1 MGEDFNRIPV
11 CFGQTNKD
19 FYLTRDGASRAPDP
33 ILQTVFPLQTAW
45 VGRYGNEV
53 NGLTRNTVP
62 VGVLQSGAPER
73 AGGLLVDR
81 IFHLVEQGGEVMRLR
96 VCLAM
101 PGEDYEAFAV
111 IHDRAP
117 VGSLEAQRITEWM
130 REAVESGYLKAFP
143 SGMSPT
149 LDNAKTLLASSCA
162 TSFQP

>member
-1 MGEDFNRIPV
+1 M
-11 CFGQTNKD
+11 QTNKD
-19 FYLTRDGASRAPDP
+19 FHLARDGALRVPDP
-33 ILQTVFPLQTAW
+33 ILQAVFPQQTAW
-45 VGRYGNEV
+45 VGRDGNEV

-117 VGSLEAQRITEWM
+117 VGSLEAQLITKRM
-130 REAVESGYLKAFP
+130 RDAVESGYLKAFP

-149 LDNAKTLLASSCA
+149 LDNGKTLLASSCV

>member
-19 FYLTRDGASRAPDP
+19 FHRARDGALRVPDP
-33 ILQTVFPLQTAW
+33 ILQAVFPQQTAW
-45 VGRYGNEV
+45 VGRDGNEV

-73 AGGLLVDR
+73 AGGLPVDR
-81 IFHLVEQGGEVMRLR
+81 IFHLVEQGGEVLRLR
-96 VCLAM
+96 VYLVM

-117 VGSLEAQRITEWM
+117 VGSLEAQRIT
-130 REAVESGYLKAFP
+130 
-143 SGMSPT
+143 
-149 LDNAKTLLASSCA
+149 
-162 TSFQP
+162 